1 MENRKLRATPAAR
14 TLARRL
20 GVDLFNVT
28 GTGYKGRIHKD
39 DVAGFNYEEK
49 IHISPLAQRIA
60 EEHNIDL
67 KGVVGTGYG
76 HKIMKDDVLQ
86 LISDP
91 VLKARFTLSDFGDH
105 TAPAS
110 VAGSKPAAM
119 PTQTSTSTPTP
130 TSKQTVPSTDSEKLV
145 LQTPQPPPAGETE
158 TVPMTQMRKIIA
170 KRMTE
175 SYFGAPT
182 FVQTWEVDMTELL
195 ALRKRLMDPIKEKTG
210 RKLTVTDLISMAV
223 VKTLMKHKY
232 VNASI
237 NREGTEITF
246 HNYVNLGMAVGL
258 DEGLLV
264 PVVKGADKM
273 SLSELV
279 VALKDLTERTFSKK
293 LLPDEQTGST
303 FSISN
308 MGMYDVDEF
317 TAIINQPNAAI
328 LSVASTQERV
338 VPLNGELVVRPIMK
352 MSLTCDHRVID
363 GLTGARFMTD
373 LKAALEDPLALL
385 I

>member
-14 TLARRL
+14 TLAKRL

-28 GTGYKGRIHKD
+28 GTGFKGRIHKD
-39 DVAGFNYEEK
+39 DIAGFNYEEK

-60 EEHNIDL
+60 DEHNIDL
-67 KGVVGTGYG
+67 RGVAGTGYG
-76 HKIMKDDVLQ
+76 NKIMKDDVIQ

-91 VLKARFTLSDFGDH
+91 ALKARFMLNDFGDLMSPAA
-105 TAPAS
+105 TAGTKPAPA
-110 VAGSKPAAM
+110 AARPAPDIPQKEQAA
-119 PTQTSTSTPTP
+119 PQTA
-130 TSKQTVPSTDSEKLV
+130 
-145 LQTPQPPPAGETE
+145 PAGETE
-158 TVPMTQMRKIIA
+158 TVPITQMRKIIA
-170 KRMTE
+170 KRMAE

-182 FVQTWEVDMTELL
+182 FIQTWEVDMTELL
-195 ALRKRLMDPIKEKTG
+195 ALRKRLMEPIKEKTG
-210 RKLTVTDLISMAV
+210 KKLTVTDLISMAV

-232 VNASI
+232 INASL
-237 NREGTEITF
+237 NKEGTELTL

-258 DEGLLV
+258 EEGLLV

-273 SLSELV
+273 SLSEFV

-308 MGMYDVDEF
+308 LGMYGVDEF

-352 MSLTCDHRVID
+352 MSLTSDHRVID
-363 GLTGARFMTD
+363 GLTGAKFMTD
-373 LKAALEDPLALL
+373 LKAAMEDPLTLF